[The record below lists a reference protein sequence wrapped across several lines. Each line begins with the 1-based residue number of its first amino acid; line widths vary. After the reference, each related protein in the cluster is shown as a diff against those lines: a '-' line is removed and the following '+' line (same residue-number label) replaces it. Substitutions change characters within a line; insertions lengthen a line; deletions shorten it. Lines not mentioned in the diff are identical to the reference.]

1 MQGGERF
8 AVDPA
13 GLVPSEVVGISGGKA
28 IERPGWESGEPAVA
42 AVLELSLI
50 HILKKGWRFA
60 TMKNEYQVSERN
72 AIVEDHLWCI
82 DSVIRQNYTLIKA
95 ARLDLDDV
103 YQTLALRLIRA
114 VAGYN
119 PEKGILRQHIF
130 AQLQYELLS
139 CKSARALYGFTYAPF
154 DLWGTVVSVEA
165 MEEAGVDWESQ
176 IAA

>member
-1 MQGGERF
+1 
-8 AVDPA
+8 
-13 GLVPSEVVGISGGKA
+13 
-28 IERPGWESGEPAVA
+28 
-42 AVLELSLI
+42 
-50 HILKKGWRFA
+50 
-60 TMKNEYQVSERN
+60 MKNEYQVSERN

-139 CKSARALYGFTYAPF
+139 CKSARALYGFTYTPF
-154 DLWGTVVSVEA
+154 DLRGTVVSVEA

>member
-1 MQGGERF
+1 
-8 AVDPA
+8 
-13 GLVPSEVVGISGGKA
+13 
-28 IERPGWESGEPAVA
+28 
-42 AVLELSLI
+42 
-50 HILKKGWRFA
+50 
-60 TMKNEYQVSERN
+60 MKNEYQVSERN

-139 CKSARALYGFTYAPF
+139 CKSARALYGFTYAPLICGAPLCLLKRWRKPVWIGNPKLQR
-154 DLWGTVVSVEA
+154 DAGTD
-165 MEEAGVDWESQ
+165 MEE
-176 IAA
+176 IAVLFHRLLCVSPKGKYPDAQVFMKIK

>member
-1 MQGGERF
+1 
-8 AVDPA
+8 
-13 GLVPSEVVGISGGKA
+13 
-28 IERPGWESGEPAVA
+28 
-42 AVLELSLI
+42 
-50 HILKKGWRFA
+50 
-60 TMKNEYQVSERN
+60 MKNEYQVSERN

-139 CKSARALYGFTYAPF
+139 CKSARALYGFPYAPF
-154 DLWGTVVSVEA
+154 ALWGTVVSVEA

-176 IAA
+176 IAAGCGYRHGRNRSPVSPAALRESERKISRCTGLYENQVDTAMLRL